1 MGAAELIHVNR
12 QMDRHDR
19 ANRHFSQLHTNAPKS
34 LYYDI
39 EQDGSVTYLTGKSWQ
54 KMNVEK

>member
-1 MGAAELIHVNR
+1 M
-12 QMDRHDR
+12 
-19 ANRHFSQLHTNAPKS
+19 NAPKS
-34 LYYDI
+34 LYNDI